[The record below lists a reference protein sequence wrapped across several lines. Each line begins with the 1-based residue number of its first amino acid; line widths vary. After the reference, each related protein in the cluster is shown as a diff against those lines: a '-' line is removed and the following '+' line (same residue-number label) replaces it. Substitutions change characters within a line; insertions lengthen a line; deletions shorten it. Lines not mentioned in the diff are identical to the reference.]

1 MITKPLNY
9 VAKKIGITDML
20 SILPEFKKKI
30 FFFVFLSLTVSI
42 LDIIGIGFVG
52 LFILTILKS
61 EFSVF
66 EMFPKIFGDFSFT
79 EIIYI
84 FCFILILIYFLK
96 GVLSFLIHKKII
108 FYCYEQQNI
117 LRKKY
122 LELFFYDFETLKGQS
137 FENKVSTVIEFIK
150 RVTENYLQHL
160 LKIMTDTI
168 VVIAIFGVLFYADP
182 FSTLLLLSLFF
193 VTIYMYKVL
202 YRKKIDKL
210 GVDAKN
216 FIQVLIKK
224 STFLFEAFKEIK
236 LFGKE
241 NQFTDDLINT
251 SDLNTYSVKNFAALL
266 VLPKYY
272 AEFIFV
278 TFLLLISVGSILK
291 YGNTELA
298 YAQIG
303 IYGAA
308 AARIAPMMNSMLQSI
323 TTMWNNRATM
333 KEVTDFFA
341 VRNLKKKKSQKIS
354 DFDKNLCLEELN
366 VKNIGFSYPELK
378 IFDDMSLNFK
388 KNSLVGVY
396 GRSGTG
402 KSTFVNLLTGFL
414 KLDEGSISIKDN
426 NGKKINDNIFRY
438 MGIIPQEI
446 RLMDSTIAENVTLE
460 LDEKDISNDELEE
473 ALKRA
478 DAYDFVSKLPKGF
491 NTKLDHS
498 GLNLSGG
505 QRQRIAIARVLYRN
519 SKILIMDEP
528 FSSLDESSEEKLLNL
543 LQNIKKDKII
553 FIITHKKSLLNK
565 FDVVLEKI
573 GHKFV
578 LKKTNDYDK
587 I

>member
-1 MITKPLNY
+1 MITKFLSNTS
-9 VAKKIGITDML
+9 KKIGLTDML
-20 SILPEFKKKI
+20 MILPEFKKKI
-30 FFFVFLSLTVSI
+30 FFFVSLSLLVSI
-42 LDIIGIGFVG
+42 LDILGISFVG

-61 EFSVF
+61 QFSVL
-66 EMFPKIFGDFSFT
+66 EIFPNVLVIFGFS

-84 FCFILILIYFLK
+84 LCFILVLIYFLK
-96 GVLSFLIHKKII
+96 GVLSYLIHKKII

-137 FENKVSTVIEFIK
+137 FENKISTVIEFIK

-160 LKIMTDTI
+160 LKIMTDII
-168 VVIAIFGVLFYADP
+168 VVITIFFVLFYANP
-182 FSTLLLLSLFF
+182 ISTLFLLTLFF
-193 VTIYMYKVL
+193 STIYMYKFL
-202 YRKKIDKL
+202 YKKKIDRL

-216 FIQVLIKK
+216 YIQVLIKK
-224 STFLFEAFKEIK
+224 SSFLFEAFKEIK

-241 NQFTDDLINT
+241 NQFTEDLINT

-278 TFLLLISVGSILK
+278 SFLLLVSVGSILK
-291 YGNTELA
+291 YGNSELA

-333 KEVTDFFA
+333 SEVTEFFA
-341 VRNLKKKKSQKIS
+341 VRNLKKKNAKKIS
-354 DFDKNLCLEELN
+354 DFDKNFKLDELSI
-366 VKNIGFSYPELK
+366 KNISFSYPQLK
-378 IFDDMSLNFK
+378 IFDQMSLNFNI
-388 KNSLVGVY
+388 NSLVGVY

-414 KLDEGSISIKDN
+414 KLDEGEISIKDLED
-426 NGKKINDNIFRY
+426 KTIKDNIFRY

-446 RLMDSTIAENVTLE
+446 RMMDTSIAENVTLE
-460 LDEKDISNDELEE
+460 LNKKDIDIDRLED
-473 ALKRA
+473 ALKKA
-478 DAYDFVSKLPKGF
+478 DAYDFVSKLPDGF

-498 GLNLSGG
+498 GLNFSGG

-543 LQNIKKDKII
+543 LQKIKKDKII
-553 FIITHKKSLLNK
+553 FIITHKKSLLNN
-565 FDVVLEKI
+565 FDVVLRKD
-573 GHKFV
+573 GYKFMV
-578 LKKTNDYDK
+578 TKTNVHDK